1 MRAFTEERP
10 VEMGGSTGHQRG
22 TKLMS
27 QQQERKRSLGEDA
40 GWRRWADEE
49 NLGTKKQVPGI
60 ALKSGFC
67 YPNSGLQSQ
76 AQPYI
81 ATLSISTNHR
91 SLL

>member
-1 MRAFTEERP
+1 ML
-10 VEMGGSTGHQRG
+10 G
-22 TKLMS
+22 
-27 QQQERKRSLGEDA
+27 GEDV
-40 GWRRWADEE
+40 ADEE